1 MNPNDL
7 ELPSALIEYAFTVAL
22 EEAQIA
28 ASTGEVPVGAVVL
41 KNGQVIGKGHNLKE
55 SSNDPTLHAE
65 IVAIRNACHHT
76 GDWRLDGCVLV
87 STLEPCP
94 MCAGAILHARL
105 HGVIYGALDFKWGAA
120 ETKTTLF
127 SPGQF
132 NHTTQAKYV
141 TTPECA
147 AILTDF
153 FRKLR

>member
-55 SSNDPTLHAE
+55 GSNDPTLHAE
-65 IVAIRNACHHT
+65 IVAIQNACHQM

-105 HGVIYGALDFKWGAA
+105 RGVIYGALDFKWGAA
-120 ETKTTLF
+120 ETKINLF
-127 SPGQF
+127 LPGQF
-132 NHTTQAKYV
+132 NHTTQSIYV
-141 TTPECA
+141 ETPQCA
-147 AILTDF
+147 TILTDF